1 MNKIYAINNFNLTSS
16 IVKKKRQE
24 MCNLINDYLDKYE
37 ILDAL
42 DIGTTN
48 DFDFKFSNYLIKNLK
63 NISIYKSISDQKIT
77 DNFFSKI
84 LQKSIRD
91 DFTFD
96 EIDRMKSDLVLSN
109 ATIEH
114 VGSFTNQ
121 IKMINNM
128 INLSKKF
135 FIITTPNRFH
145 PIEFHTKIPF
155 LHWLPKIFYRK
166 ILKSVNLNYFAK
178 EENLNLLAEKDI
190 RLAFKTI
197 GFQNYKIFK
206 IYLFGLVSNFV
217 IIGKI

>member
-121 IKMINNM
+121 IKMIDNM